1 MSVLSLSAIGRD
13 ARQPAPRSASNHS
26 PLLISTTQPATT
38 SPIVGSPSPSG
49 ASATLV
55 QAASKPASA
64 GRVPSIGSTIED
76 ELGVALPGAT
86 IPRSS
91 E

>member
-1 MSVLSLSAIGRD
+1 MFPLSASGRE

-26 PLLISTTQPATT
+26 PLLISTTQPAMT
-38 SPIVGSPSPSG
+38 SAIVGSPSPSG

-55 QAASKPASA
+55 QAASNPASA
-64 GRVPSIGSTIED
+64 GRVPSIGSTISTNSGSPAP
-76 ELGVALPGAT
+76 GVT